1 MFYFIDLNKQKMEGK
16 EPKRKVLGRVTR
28 YVRRSSLLQRGP
40 PEHPDTPPEDTGPG
54 FDTLPAEV
62 SPSY

>member
-1 MFYFIDLNKQKMEGK
+1 MEGK